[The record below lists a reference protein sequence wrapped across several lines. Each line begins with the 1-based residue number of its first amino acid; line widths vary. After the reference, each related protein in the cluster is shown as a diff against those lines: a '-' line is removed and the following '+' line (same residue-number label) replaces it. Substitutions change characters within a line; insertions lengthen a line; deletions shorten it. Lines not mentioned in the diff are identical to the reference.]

1 MSLPKLFFFAFVGR
15 YTFFYYLCPHKNKDN
30 NMRRFLTDWLVLPA
44 VGMAV
49 VLSASCG
56 EEKQQRQQQ
65 AADYQTMVVGQK
77 DMVLERQY
85 SARLTG
91 KQIVE
96 VRPQVSGCITRI
108 LTGEGEAVKKGQTLF
123 VIDQVPYSAALEVAV
138 ATRKS
143 AEARLATAQMNYD
156 NERLLQEGR
165 VVADMSVQTMQNALL
180 EAQAALAQ
188 AKAQEVNA
196 RNNLSY
202 TEVKSPVSGV
212 ASMIPWHVGSLVSS
226 SISEPLVTVADD
238 SEVYVYFSISESQTL
253 DLVTQYGSIEK
264 FIAEAPMVSLRMN
277 NGQLYS
283 EQGRIS
289 AVSGTVDDKTGAVA
303 LRATFPNVGGLLH
316 HGGSGTVVVPTHRKD
331 CIVIPQE
338 ATYEL
343 QNRMFVYKVVNGKT
357 KATPITLYPQN
368 NGKEYIVDEGLQV
381 GDTIIAEGAGLLKE
395 GIEVKGEK

>member
-30 NMRRFLTDWLVLPA
+30 NMRSFLTDWLVLPA

-123 VIDQVPYSAALEVAV
+123 IIDQVPYSAALEVAV
-138 ATRKS
+138 AARKS

-238 SEVYVYFSISESQTL
+238 SEVYVYFSISESQAL
-253 DLVTQYGSIEK
+253 DLVTQYGSIDK